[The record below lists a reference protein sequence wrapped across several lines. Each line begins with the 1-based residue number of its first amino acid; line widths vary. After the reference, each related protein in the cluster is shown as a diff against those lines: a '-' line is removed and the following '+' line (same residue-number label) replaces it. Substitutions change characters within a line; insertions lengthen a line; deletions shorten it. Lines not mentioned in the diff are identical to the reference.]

1 MYYELNCDG
10 GIAELV
16 LNNAPANAFDPD
28 GFRALAAAFRGLDE
42 REDVKVLVL
51 RGEGRGFCAGIDV
64 KRMGGDP
71 ASIPAMNRAFFDAVQ
86 ALHVVRVPVIAAV
99 HGYAL
104 GAGLALAGASDIII
118 SAEGAKFGL
127 PEINVGLLG
136 GASHALRILPL
147 TKVRQMYFTGEPI
160 TSEEMY
166 RLGAAEKVVPLG
178 MLRDEAMALAKQIA
192 EKDRLGLRF
201 AKEAL
206 NGIEPV
212 DLEKNYRYEQ
222 GFTFE
227 ITYLKNIAPGA

>member
-1 MYYELNCDG
+1 MYYQLHCDG
-10 GIAELV
+10 GVAEFV
-16 LNNAPANAFDPD
+16 LTNPPANAFDPD
-28 GFRALAAAFRGLDE
+28 GFRALAAAFSALE
-42 REDVKVLVL
+42 AREDIKVLVL

-64 KRMGGDP
+64 KRMGADP
-71 ASIPAMNRAFFDAVQ
+71 VSIPAMNRAFFEAVK
-86 ALHVVRVPVIAAV
+86 ALHDLRLPVIAAV

-104 GAGLALAGASDIII
+104 GAGLALAGAADILIG
-118 SAEGAKFGL
+118 AEGAKFGL

-166 RLGAAEKVVPLG
+166 RLGAVEKVVPADA
-178 MLRDEAMALAKQIA
+178 LRDEAMALARKIA
-192 EKDRLGLRF
+192 EKDGRGLRF

-227 ITYLKNIAPGA
+227 ITYLKNVPSAG